1 MSTFI
6 YRFLQLYPVA
16 LVALLAHLYA
26 LVLLIA
32 EYGARGIA
40 WVAGKG
46 VKYP

>member
-1 MSTFI
+1 MQTILF
-6 YRFLQLYPVA
+6 RFLQLYPVA
-16 LVALLAHLYA
+16 LVALLAHGYA
-26 LVLLIA
+26 AVLLIA